1 MELNECI
8 ICFENVDN
16 EYVYELFD
24 CTHKDN
30 MHMKCIYELDKCP
43 LCRAPR
49 KNTVHISVI
58 IIQCRQFHT
67 YFIYFIIIVY
77 VILVM
82 LVIDGYEKFRYIISD
97 KMIYNDTLALH
108 FI

>member
-1 MELNECI
+1 MEYNECI
-8 ICFENVDN
+8 ICFEKID
-16 EYVYELFD
+16 EECIHMLFE

-30 MHMKCIYELDKCP
+30 MHMECIYGLKFCP

-58 IIQCRQFHT
+58 IVQSRQFHT
-67 YFIYFIIIVY
+67 YFIYFIIIIY
-77 VILVM
+77 IILIM
-82 LVIDGYEKFRYIISD
+82 LFIDGYEKIKYMISD
-97 KMIYNDTLALH
+97 KMIYNDTLALD